1 VTSAE
6 NDGRRRW
13 LTRKSVAWITAGAL
27 AASLV
32 GVALARRST
41 GNDSAASGAAASRAA
56 SSRAAASRAA
66 PSHQPTAPAAP
77 TRSDPPS
84 TAKAAGVQPGVDLRT
99 HRGDEVVKTS
109 GVVLSNLH
117 ITGDLTIDGPAA
129 NVTVSNVEVDGSVQI
144 NANTPSVAQGG
155 GRVAAT
161 PKNIVLRH
169 VDAHGLSAVGF
180 EGLTVDAS
188 RFHDAAGTLSQL
200 SRYRTASLDWPAT
213 NLTIT
218 NSVFEHLHAVP
229 AGSGYHLEDLHLMGV
244 QGFTLSGDIFD
255 ATAPNQA
262 TWTQITAALTLE
274 QGFEGVPNSGTISGC
289 SFIGGSYYQGYL
301 WGITSATGNRFTTA
315 TSPDGAHTSSPMYPP
330 SAYGQ
335 SFPAFTQS
343 GNTLDGQP
351 YTLPTR

>member
-1 VTSAE
+1 LAVHSGDLIV
-6 NDGRRRW
+6 N
-13 LTRKSVAWITAGAL
+13 TA
-27 AASLV
+27 
-32 GVALARRST
+32 
-41 GNDSAASGAAASRAA
+41 
-56 SSRAAASRAA
+56 
-66 PSHQPTAPAAP
+66 
-77 TRSDPPS
+77 
-84 TAKAAGVQPGVDLRT
+84 
-99 HRGDEVVKTS
+99 

-129 NVTVSNVEVDGSVQI
+129 NVTVSNVQVDGSVQI

-155 GRVAAT
+155 GRVGLV